1 MSIIICYDWYIYSCK
16 PSFIKLF
23 NCIFYKKAYIV
34 PIPVA
39 IETHFFKESDPVDF
53 IARDVWT
60 VEVKM
65 VH

>member
-1 MSIIICYDWYIYSCK
+1 MIGIYISVSHHLLNYLIVY
-16 PSFIKLF
+16 FI
-23 NCIFYKKAYIV
+23 KKAYIV